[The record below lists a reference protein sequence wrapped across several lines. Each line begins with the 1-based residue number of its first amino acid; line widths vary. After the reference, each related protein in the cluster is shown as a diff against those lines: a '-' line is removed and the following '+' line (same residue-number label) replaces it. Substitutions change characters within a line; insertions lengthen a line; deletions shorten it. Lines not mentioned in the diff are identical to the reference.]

1 MYEGQLVFAQLMQHV
16 PRTTFRRCVARY
28 QGERKVHSFSCLDQF
43 LSMAF
48 AQLTF
53 RESLRD
59 IEACLRAH
67 RSKLYHLGIRSAVA
81 RNTLANANAVRDWRI
96 YADFAQS
103 LIGIARPLHV
113 DEPFGIDLQ
122 DTVYALD
129 ATTIDLCLSVFP
141 WAPFQSTKAAIK
153 LHTLLDLRGNI
164 PTFIHISDGK
174 LHEVSILDQ
183 LVPEPG
189 AFYIMDRGF
198 LDFARLYRLH
208 QAGSFFVTRAKS
220 NTKAERRYSR
230 PVDRSTGLVCDQTI
244 ILTGQYSLRDY
255 EAPLRRIRFKDPKT
269 AKTLVFLTN
278 NFTLP
283 AFTITELYRCRWQ
296 VELFFKWI
304 KQHLRIKAFFGTSEN
319 AVKSQIWIAVS
330 VYVLVAI
337 VRKRL
342 KLPGSLYQILQ
353 ILSLTLFEKTPME
366 QLLSHAVPDPIDD
379 GSAKQLS
386 LFN

>member
-1 MYEGQLVFAQLMQHV
+1 MYTGKLVFAQVMEHLPLH
-16 PRTTFRRCVARY
+16 TFRRCVARY
-28 QGERKVHSFSCLDQF
+28 KGEHKVKHFSCLDQY
-43 LSMAF
+43 LSLAF

-59 IEACLRAH
+59 IEACLRAQ
-67 RSKLYHLGIRSAVA
+67 RSKLYHLGIRSTVS

-103 LIGIARPLHV
+103 LIGIARPLYV
-113 DEPFGIDLQ
+113 DEPFGVDLK

-129 ATTIDLCLSVFP
+129 AITIDLCLSVFP
-141 WAPFQSTKAAIK
+141 WAPFQSTKAAIR
-153 LHTLLDLRGNI
+153 LHTLLDLRWNI

-174 LHEVSILDQ
+174 LHEVSVLDQ
-183 LVPEPG
+183 LLPEPG
-189 AFYIMDRGF
+189 AFYILDRGF
-198 LDFARLYRLH
+198 IDFARLYRFH
-208 QAGSFFVTRAKS
+208 TAGSFFVIRAKS
-220 NTKAERRYSR
+220 NTKAQRRYSNR
-230 PVDRSTGLVCDQTI
+230 VDRSTGLMCDQTI
-244 ILTGQYSLRDY
+244 FLTGMYSPQDY
-255 EAPLRRIRFKDPKT
+255 QAPLRRIRFKDSET
-269 AKTLVFLTN
+269 ARTLVFLTN

-283 AFTITELYRCRWQ
+283 ALTITDLYRCRWQ

-330 VYVLVAI
+330 GYVLVAI
-337 VRKRL
+337 VNKRH

-353 ILSLTLFEKTPME
+353 ILSVTVFERTPLHQLFTKAM
-366 QLLSHAVPDPIDD
+366 IDD
-379 GSAKQLS
+379 VDTASGKQLS